1 MNAPAGRPPQEG
13 HRYRMVLGRRTLAS
27 FETWREGHMVVA
39 QANTRRATTLR
50 RHHPAIDWYRLV
62 DTQTE

>member
-1 MNAPAGRPPQEG
+1 
-13 HRYRMVLGRRTLAS
+13 MVLGRRALAS